1 MPHGLRDFSA
11 HTEQVAGWWR
21 RYPQANIGLLPPAG
35 YFGLDVDDPAT
46 WQARGP
52 ALPRVGP
59 VQLTGSGGGRRQHL
73 YHLDGHAPGEV
84 AFNKPLAGYG
94 VETKGDGD
102 GYLVVA
108 PSVTSEPY
116 RWVRTGPVPVV
127 PDALWAIL
135 PRTTERASGP
145 TIAIEDCCVVPARI
159 GRDPG
164 GYDWLLKRAG
174 HLRAAHRLTGPAAR
188 AVLLTALPAMDPPY
202 PPGDGEAEI
211 DRILAYDAAHP
222 ERVQA
227 GRRGHATATPEPGP
241 GIDAADLLA
250 LDLPPLRMVVPDLL
264 PEGTTILAAPP
275 KVGKSCLVYQI
286 AVEVALGGSLFG
298 RRVEPGSALYLA
310 LEDGHRRGQERLR
323 AALGGRTMPRGRLE
337 VRWGAR
343 RIGAGLEEDIAAWL
357 DGHPDAA
364 LVAIDTLGR
373 VRPGSDGR
381 RNAYE
386 VDVEDLGRLQGLFRD
401 RPVALLIVHHTN
413 KDSRDDFLALV
424 SGTYGLTGS
433 VDTII
438 VIRRKRLEAFGAIA
452 VTGREVA
459 ESELAARF
467 DGMTWQE
474 APDSLA
480 EASFERAEVYRVIE
494 EAGPIFPKAIA
505 DQLGLSRTSV
515 QNMTSSLVADGAIA
529 RTGRG
534 YVTVGVVFESHPSHR
549 ESSESPE
556 WPESSVPGDAAA
568 RESSESPRTAKGS
581 KGTPLPPSVP
591 TTLPGDSSD
600 SYRESHQSH
609 RGDAREEG
617 AADVPAPAGGC
628 CPDCGLGPFISADYY
643 ERHWRETHDY
653 PASAWDAEVPA

>member
-1 MPHGLRDFSA
+1 MGDVTTLVIPDVSGLDLPAAAVAYAEAGWRVGPLWWVREDGTCACASPRCRPPRPGQTPHRQPGIVPHGLRDFSA

-21 RYPQANIGLLPPAG
+21 RYPQANIGLLPPPG
-35 YFGLDVDDPAT
+35 YFGLDVDDPT
-46 WQARGP
+46 QWQARGP

-73 YHLDGHAPGEV
+73 YHLDGHAPDEV

-108 PSVTSEPY
+108 PSVTSQPY
-116 RWVRTGPVPVV
+116 RWVRTGAVPVV

-159 GRDPG
+159 ERHPG

-222 ERVQA
+222 ERIQA
-227 GRRGHATATPEPGP
+227 GGRGHATATPDPGP

-264 PEGTTILAAPP
+264 PEGTTVLAAPP

-323 AALGGRTMPRGRLE
+323 AALGAT
-337 VRWGAR
+337 R
-343 RIGAGLEEDIAAWL
+343 RSAPAWM
-357 DGHPDAA
+357 
-364 LVAIDTLGR
+364 VC
-373 VRPGSDGR
+373 
-381 RNAYE
+381 
-386 VDVEDLGRLQGLFRD
+386 
-401 RPVALLIVHHTN
+401 TN
-413 KDSRDDFLALV
+413 STRC
-424 SGTYGLTGS
+424 
-433 VDTII
+433 
-438 VIRRKRLEAFGAIA
+438 
-452 VTGREVA
+452 
-459 ESELAARF
+459 
-467 DGMTWQE
+467 
-474 APDSLA
+474 
-480 EASFERAEVYRVIE
+480 
-494 EAGPIFPKAIA
+494 
-505 DQLGLSRTSV
+505 
-515 QNMTSSLVADGAIA
+515 
-529 RTGRG
+529 
-534 YVTVGVVFESHPSHR
+534 
-549 ESSESPE
+549 
-556 WPESSVPGDAAA
+556 
-568 RESSESPRTAKGS
+568 
-581 KGTPLPPSVP
+581 
-591 TTLPGDSSD
+591 SD
-600 SYRESHQSH
+600 SAVAVWELSSRKSPKCS
-609 RGDAREEG
+609 
-617 AADVPAPAGGC
+617 P
-628 CPDCGLGPFISADYY
+628 GPFSK
-643 ERHWRETHDY
+643 RRPT
-653 PASAWDAEVPA
+653 